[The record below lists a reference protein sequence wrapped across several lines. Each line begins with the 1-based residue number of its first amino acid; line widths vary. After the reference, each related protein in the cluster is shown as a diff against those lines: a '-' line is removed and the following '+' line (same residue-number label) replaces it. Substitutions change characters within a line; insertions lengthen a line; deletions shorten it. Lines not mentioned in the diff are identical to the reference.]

1 MIFLYPLGLLG
12 LFGVPILILV
22 YILKRKYTEQTVAS
36 TYLWTLSERFL
47 KRRNP
52 LSRLTGI
59 IGLILQLLAVVA
71 ISLTIAHPVLIF
83 ENAAEEHCFILDAS
97 GSMLMESEGETR
109 FARAKAEIADKIQ
122 TTVDGSVYTLV
133 TVGDTTNIVFERMT
147 NKEQALLLL
156 SELSTVNGT
165 ADFTEAIG
173 IAQGYFN
180 ENNACNTYLFTD
192 KAYEKHDNIEL
203 HDLSCGEANT
213 ALSDVTY
220 TLAGG
225 ILTVNGNAI
234 SYTRDATV
242 TVKLYVDESETPTET
257 ATLSLATGVETP
269 FVMECTADD
278 FDLFALRIEESDA
291 QALDNGVTVYNLKS
305 ENSYKTLIVSDTP
318 FFLESV
324 LSSVSAADL
333 DTVAP
338 ADYKDASGYGLYI
351 FDSFVPE
358 TLPRDGAV
366 WFFNPTES
374 LDDTG
379 FSVQG
384 EVVLDAAEELTL
396 SDSSASIVEKLT
408 QGMSGDGIFIS
419 RYVKCGLYENFSTLL
434 SYRGNPV
441 VFTGVNT
448 YGNREVVFAFSL
460 HDSNFPLLL
469 DYLILMDNVVRFSF
483 PTVLEKT
490 DYTVGDTLTV
500 NVIANCD
507 SIRVESPNGNLY
519 YLDTGYATAEMALTE
534 AGAYTVTLTVADTPR
549 EFHVFAALGEEER
562 VPDMAADE
570 ISVIGSSSDGGYDG
584 RFDRLVILFVALAV
598 LFAAD
603 WMVYCYEKYQ
613 LR

>member
-12 LFGVPILILV
+12 LIGVPILILV

-59 IGLILQLLAVVA
+59 IGLVLQLLAVIV
-71 ISLTIAHPVLIF
+71 ISLTVAHPVLIL

-109 FARAKAEIADKIQ
+109 FARAKAAIADRIN

-133 TVGDTTNIVFERMT
+133 TVGDATGVVFERMT
-147 NKEQALLLL
+147 DKEQALLLL
-156 SELSTVNGT
+156 SELSATNGS

-203 HDLSCGEANT
+203 HNFAAGEAN
-213 ALSDVTY
+213 AAVSDVAY
-220 TLAGG
+220 TLSGG
-225 ILTVNGNAI
+225 ILTVSGNAI
-234 SYTRDATV
+234 SYTCDATV
-242 TVKLYVDESETPTET
+242 TLKLCLDGSEAPSETL
-257 ATLSLATGVETP
+257 TLRLATGVTTP
-269 FVMECTADD
+269 FVMECSADD
-278 FDLFALRIEESDA
+278 FDVLSLRIEESDA
-291 QALDNGVTVYNLKS
+291 QALDNAVTVYNLKS

-333 DTVAP
+333 DTVSP
-338 ADYKDASGYGLYI
+338 ADYKDAGGYGLYI
-351 FDSFVPE
+351 FDSFVPDV
-358 TLPRDGAV
+358 LPKDGAV
-366 WFFNPTES
+366 WFFNPTKS
-374 LDDTG
+374 LNDTG

-384 EVVLDAAEELTL
+384 EVLLDTAEELTL
-396 SDSSASIVEKLT
+396 SSSSASIVERLT
-408 QGMSGDGIFIS
+408 DGMSGDGIYVS
-419 RYVKCGLYENFSTLL
+419 KYVKCGLYENFSTLL

-469 DYLILMDNVVRFSF
+469 DFLILMNNVVRFSF
-483 PTVLEKT
+483 PTVLERT
-490 DYTVGDTLTV
+490 DYMVGDTLTV
-500 NVIANCD
+500 NVIANCE

-519 YLDTGYATAEMALTE
+519 YLDTGYATAEMTLAE
-534 AGAYTVTLTVADTPR
+534 AGTYTVTLTVADSPR
-549 EFHVFAALGEEER
+549 EFHIFAALGEEER
-562 VPDMAADE
+562 VPEVAADE
-570 ISVIGSSSDGGYDG
+570 ISVIGDSGDGGYDG

-603 WMVYCYEKYQ
+603 WVVYCYEKYQ